1 MLLFGE
7 TQVKIS
13 TVFSPT
19 RIYHPI
25 HISSNLIACFSVAEF
40 NISQI
45 IYHSDFHR
53 LYGQVRV
60 KKTYLNA
67 YINYTEVSLQ

>member
-25 HISSNLIACFSVAEF
+25 HFRPISLHALVFAEF

>member
-25 HISSNLIACFSVAEF
+25 HFRPISLHALVLLNLILVKLF
-40 NISQI
+40 I
-45 IYHSDFHR
+45 IQTFIDYMGR
-53 LYGQVRV
+53 LEL
-60 KKTYLNA
+60 KKH
-67 YINYTEVSLQ
+67 I